1 MNEIQFLTS
10 DVVATASS
18 DGSVTLLRIDRDS
31 LTNNSTGF
39 KFVQVNKW
47 NKIHSSCN
55 GLSVNGDSIVS
66 VGSDGKIFLLNGRR
80 PGKVQ
85 ISYSVI
91 HNSIAPSK
99 ELCSKLDLGE
109 VGVPLP

>member
-18 DGSVTLLRIDRDS
+18 DGSVTLLKIDRDS
-31 LTNNSTGF
+31 LTNNSTGY

-80 PGKVQ
+80 PGMM
-85 ISYSVI
+85 SVLLGVV
-91 HNSIAPSK
+91 H
-99 ELCSKLDLGE
+99 KLRCQVFFDHPFVDSFYLII
-109 VGVPLP
+109 

>member
-31 LTNNSTGF
+31 LKNNSTGF
-39 KFVQVNKW
+39 KFVQVNEW

-66 VGSDGKIFLLNGRR
+66 VGTDGKIFLLNGRR
-80 PGKVQ
+80 PGMMRLLKV
-85 ISYSVI
+85 
-91 HNSIAPSK
+91 A
-99 ELCSKLDLGE
+99 
-109 VGVPLP
+109 

>member
-1 MNEIQFLTS
+1 VNEIQFLTS

-80 PGKVQ
+80 PGMM
-85 ISYSVI
+85 IRG
-91 HNSIAPSK
+91 HR
-99 ELCSKLDLGE
+99 ELLDGWLCRPDSE
-109 VGVPLP
+109 QWP